1 MVDEP
6 DATAAPEVE
15 SLPET
20 MAGSDYEASAAEQ
33 LAKLED
39 KLFGDR
45 CGRVDGKIERG
56 SGSLFQ
62 RLSPEDKATYEALEA
77 QVEAEVQLA
86 AAQAQVSAAQA
97 AVKAAQERCDA
108 LKAKG

>member
-6 DATAAPEVE
+6 DATAAPSEGTAAPEV
-15 SLPET
+15 LYPAET
-20 MAGSDYEASAAEQ
+20 SAAEQ
-33 LAKLED
+33 LAQLED

-86 AAQAQVSAAQA
+86 AAQAQVSAAQV